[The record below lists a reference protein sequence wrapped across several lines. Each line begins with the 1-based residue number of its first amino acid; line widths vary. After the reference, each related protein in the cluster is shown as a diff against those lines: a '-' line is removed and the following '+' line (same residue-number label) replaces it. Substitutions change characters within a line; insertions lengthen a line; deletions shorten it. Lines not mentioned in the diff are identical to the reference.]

1 MMLTV
6 IKPGLL
12 TSVQDLG
19 RYGYQKYGVI
29 ASGVM
34 DMLSHRICNILVG
47 NEENMP
53 TLEITLL
60 GPVIQF
66 DQDSLLSICGGDL
79 SPSINGAP
87 VRIWRTIFVRK
98 GSKLTFG
105 PAISG
110 TRAYLA
116 VAGGFQV
123 QEVMDSK
130 STYLRAGIGGFCG
143 RALKSGDSIPLNQP
157 GELSKAIFEYLA
169 LQAGDQPFAEMDW
182 SVASDL
188 IPFHRKDSSIR
199 VMRGKQYP
207 LFSQESKE
215 KFFSNTFQVTP
226 QSDRMGYRLK
236 GPFLQL
242 ENPEELIS
250 EAVSFGSIQVP
261 SEGNPIVLLADR
273 QTTGGY
279 PKIGQIA
286 SVDLP
291 IIAQTKPGDHISFS
305 EVTHETAQQLFLER
319 ETKLK
324 QLKNGI
330 LLKFR

>member
-1 MMLTV
+1 MLTI

-34 DMLSHRICNILVG
+34 DQLAHRISNILAG
-47 NEENMP
+47 NDENQP

-60 GPVIQF
+60 GPVIRF
-66 DQDSLLSICGGDL
+66 EKDTLISICGGDL
-79 SPSINGAP
+79 SPSINGIP
-87 VRIWRTIFVRK
+87 VRLWRSICVKK
-98 GSKLTFG
+98 GSKLSFG
-105 PAISG
+105 PAKAGS
-110 TRAYLA
+110 RAYLA
-116 VAGGFQV
+116 VAGGIKV
-123 QEVMDSK
+123 PEVMESK
-130 STYLRAGIGGFCG
+130 STYLRAGIGGFQG
-143 RALKSGDSIPLNQP
+143 RALKAGDSVDFNEP
-157 GELSKAIFEYLA
+157 GDFSNTIHEYLGK
-169 LQAGDQPFAEMDW
+169 LTVDRPFAEAEW

-188 IPFHRKDSSIR
+188 IPLHGKDPSIR
-199 VMRGKQYP
+199 VMRGRQFE
-207 LFSQESKE
+207 LFSKESKD
-215 KFFSNTFQVTP
+215 KFFSEPFEVTL

-236 GPFLQL
+236 GPLLKL
-242 ENPEELIS
+242 ENPEEMIS

-291 IIAQTKPGDHISFS
+291 VIAQAKLGDMIRFS
-305 EVTHETAQQLFLER
+305 EITHEEAQLLFLKR
-319 ETKLK
+319 EKKIK

-330 LLKFR
+330 VLKFR